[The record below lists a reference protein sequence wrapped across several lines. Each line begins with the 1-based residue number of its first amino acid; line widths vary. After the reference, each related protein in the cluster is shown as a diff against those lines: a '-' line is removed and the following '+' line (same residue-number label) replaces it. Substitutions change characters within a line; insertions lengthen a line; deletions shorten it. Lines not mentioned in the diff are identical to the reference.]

1 MLKYF
6 VYTVMFLVVALSYA
20 WICHVMNFKHIEN
33 LAPLVAI
40 WVTMDHSKK
49 VLNWIKK

>member
-1 MLKYF
+1 
-6 VYTVMFLVVALSYA
+6 MFLVVGISYA
-20 WICHVMNFKHIEN
+20 WICHVMNFEHIEN

-49 VLNWIKK
+49 VLEWIEKCGR